1 MRKSTR
7 NDSSWLLSLFL
18 TTIASKSWC
27 RYAVWRWAAC
37 SWPVSSF
44 VMIACQTQ
52 STLWTSS
59 RRTSTFNNIR
69 WLSKRQVR
77 RRKLHL
83 NAVQSCLFVPVPVR
97 KGEQLTTT
105 YTNTL
110 KTTLERRRHLRQ
122 TKIFDCD
129 CERCRDPTEL
139 STYGST
145 MVCERCGGRVCSMDP
160 LDEASAWMCDECKSR
175 QSHEVKARLKPRG
188 RRVNLVTGEQNLI
201 YFSVFVFLILGWTFH
216 V

>member
-83 NAVQSCLFVPVPVR
+83 KSSLCN
-97 KGEQLTTT
+97 
-105 YTNTL
+105 
-110 KTTLERRRHLRQ
+110 H
-122 TKIFDCD
+122 
-129 CERCRDPTEL
+129 
-139 STYGST
+139 
-145 MVCERCGGRVCSMDP
+145 VCSFQCRYGR
-160 LDEASAWMCDECKSR
+160 ASSSPPPTPTLSR
-175 QSHEVKARLKPRG
+175 PPSSGDDTWG
-188 RRVNLVTGEQNLI
+188 RRK
-201 YFSVFVFLILGWTFH
+201 FSIAIAKDVEIRPSCPLMGAPWCANDAAAESALWTRWTKH
-216 V
+216 RRGCATSANHDRAMR